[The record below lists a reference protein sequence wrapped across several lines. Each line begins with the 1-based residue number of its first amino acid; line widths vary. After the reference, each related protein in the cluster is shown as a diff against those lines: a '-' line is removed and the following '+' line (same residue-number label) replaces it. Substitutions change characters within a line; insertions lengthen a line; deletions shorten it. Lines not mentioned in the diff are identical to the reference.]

1 MASHNTHSS
10 SAQKQTVLV
19 LAAFAAELLLFFYSR
34 NAFGPL
40 LSPILYM
47 GASVLFVGAAW
58 RALRGQPYMLPTSK
72 SGYGRPQWA
81 YVAAMAMLAVA
92 LYPRVREIIEQ
103 YPVDVKMSDVLP
115 SLEVYLRRLQN
126 GEPVYALITEFGYD
140 LSPTY
145 LPMMWLPYLLPDALN
160 VDYRWLGLWVL
171 GLGALLYAYRLAA
184 TRPSFYGGITK
195 LLLPLLL
202 FWPLLGHDTH
212 ILGLSI
218 ETMIIGYYF
227 ILVAGVL
234 SQSTLLR
241 AIGLVLCLLSRFS
254 LLFWV
259 PFYLWLIYRHE
270 GPKRAFWLTA
280 LVAAGILGIYV
291 LPFLSADWSAFM
303 KGQGAYTTAAVAEW
317 QNNLNAEGNPAQLF
331 RGVGLASLFYTYA
344 PGDFATRINL
354 LRLVHMVVSV
364 GSVAAVAVWYWVS
377 RARPSLD
384 YRHLA
389 LLALKLN
396 LTFFYAFIQVP
407 YDNLLLLVPF
417 LSVWIILCLKEPD
430 PAPVQS

>member
-1 MASHNTHSS
+1 MVPNTARPS
-10 SAQKQTVLV
+10 SAQTVLV

-40 LSPILYM
+40 VSPVLYA
-47 GASVLFVGAAW
+47 GASVLFTVAAW
-58 RALRGQPYMLPTSK
+58 RALRGQPYLLGSQQP
-72 SGYGRPQWA
+72 GRNGLRWA
-81 YVAAMAMLAVA
+81 YVAAMGLLAVA

-115 SLEVYLRRLQN
+115 SIEVYLRRLQN

-184 TRPSFYGGITK
+184 TRPSFYGGVAK

-227 ILVAGVL
+227 ILAAGVL

-241 AIGLVLCLLSRFS
+241 AVGLVLCLLSRFS

-270 GPKRAFWLTA
+270 GPKRAFWLAA
-280 LVAAGILGIYV
+280 LVALGILGIYI

-303 KGQGAYTTAAVAEW
+303 KGQGAYTAAAVAEW
-317 QNNLNAEGNPAQLF
+317 QNNLNEQGHPAQLF
-331 RGVGLASLFYTYA
+331 RGIGLASLFYTYA

-354 LRLVHMVVSV
+354 LRLVHMVLSV
-364 GSVAAVAVWYWVS
+364 GSVAAVAAWYWLT
-377 RARPSLD
+377 RARLTLD

-417 LSVWIILCLKEPD
+417 LSVWIILCLKEPA
-430 PAPVQS
+430 PAVAESR